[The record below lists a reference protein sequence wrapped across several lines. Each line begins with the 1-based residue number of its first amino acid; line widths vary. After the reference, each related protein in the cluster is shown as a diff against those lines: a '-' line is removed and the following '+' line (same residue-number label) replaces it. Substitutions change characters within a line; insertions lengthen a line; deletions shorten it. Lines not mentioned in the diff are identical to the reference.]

1 MLRILWVL
9 LFAAYSS
16 ILAAERFGEIRGTV
30 KSEEGES
37 LEGAQVKIRDSKLGA
52 LVTEDGYFVIKN
64 VPAGRHQVI
73 VWMTGY
79 QSQMKRATV
88 WQGATIQLDFTLK
101 TRVISLEPIEV
112 RGEAL
117 PRPVTP
123 MIVEMEL
130 EKIPIPVEIITEE
143 EIEEMGALTVADAL
157 MESQSLYLQGDSE
170 RSLSASLRGLRTTH
184 TLVLIDGR
192 RVAAGLRD
200 NINLDDLPTSMIDRI
215 EIVRGPISALYGSDA
230 IGGVINII
238 TKEPPEDVVAELDIR
253 YGQSKYGEAQN
264 PFVKGYMAERQGPF
278 GYSLS
283 ASVDRKNQYDRYKSS
298 AWTDG
303 DRKRFRTGSGIFSV
317 DLSPDQ
323 RAQGG
328 FDLSFVERKG
338 IRPFSWGDAERRS
351 ITQMKSYFADYKGK
365 LWTNSKLVFKA
376 YQYRFETEID
386 LFPVILGPTV
396 NPFTQSEDM
405 YNLVQ
410 DLNQIDGHLSQSF
423 FSMHTVTLGA
433 EYRSENRKDNR
444 TNRDVKNSAFF
455 LQDVFQV
462 FDPLLLVFGARYDS
476 HSEFGTELSPKV
488 SLTYMVRDNF
498 RLKSSYGEGIRAP
511 SIFELYIESPT
522 KESFILPNLSLIPE
536 KSESYEFGIEGDYRR
551 FSGVIR
557 FFRND
562 LKDMINTVQTGV
574 DTLYAQKEGGGIDR
588 KKKPWIRPVLQYTN
602 IAEAMTQ
609 GFEINASLRLP
620 KGFVLSDETT
630 ILDTKDKTTGLRLFN
645 KPDLLNNLKLAY
657 ENPDLGIKA
666 NLRASSVG
674 SRQISDTYKAEAYTF
689 IHLYLSRKLSRSTE
703 VYFGINNLFNSDPN
717 IYGYLEGAG
726 PPGTYFYTGLTFQLK
741 DW

>member
-9 LFAAYSS
+9 LFAAHS
-16 ILAAERFGEIRGTV
+16 LLLGAERLGEIRGTV
-30 KSEEGES
+30 KSEEGEN
-37 LEGAQVKIRDSKLGA
+37 LKGAQVKIRDSKLGA
-52 LVTEDGYFVIKN
+52 VVTEDGHFVIRD

-73 VWMTGY
+73 IWMTGY

-123 MIVEMEL
+123 MMVEMEF

-170 RSLSASLRGLRTTH
+170 RALAASLRGLRTTH

-200 NINLDDLPTSMIDRI
+200 NINLDDIPTSMIERI

-238 TKEPPEDVVAELDIR
+238 TKEPPEEAIAGLTVN
-253 YGQSKYGEAQN
+253 YGLSKYGEAQN
-264 PFVKGYMAERQGPF
+264 PFIKGYLAERTGGF
-278 GYSLS
+278 GYSRS
-283 ASVDRKNQYDRYKSS
+283 
-298 AWTDG
+298 
-303 DRKRFRTGSGIFSV
+303 GSGLFSF
-317 DLSPDQ
+317 DPTPNQ
-323 RAQGG
+323 RFQGG
-328 FDLSFVERKG
+328 FDLSYVERKG
-338 IRPFSWGDAERRS
+338 IRPFSWGEAERRS
-351 ITQMKSYFADYKGK
+351 ITQRKSYSIEYKGK
-365 LWTNSKLVFKA
+365 PWMQSDVILRA
-376 YQYRFETEID
+376 YQYHFETDID
-386 LFPVILGPTV
+386 LFPIVLGPTV
-396 NPFTQSEDM
+396 NPFTQSEES
-405 YNLVQ
+405 YQLVQ
-410 DLNQIDGHLSQSF
+410 DLNQIEGRWSRSF
-423 FSMHTVTLGA
+423 FSRHTVTMGA
-433 EYRSENRKDNR
+433 EYRLENRNDKKSKHEVGNG
-444 TNRDVKNSAFF
+444 ALF
-455 LQDVFQV
+455 LQDLFQV
-462 FDPLLLVFGARYDS
+462 FDPFLLVFGARYDN
-476 HSEFGTELSPKV
+476 HSDFGTTLSPKV

-522 KESFILPNLSLIPE
+522 KESFILPNLGLIPE
-536 KSESYEFGIEGDYRR
+536 KSESYEFGIEGDYKE

-562 LKDMINTVQTGV
+562 LKDMINTVQVGM
-574 DTLYAQKEGGGIDR
+574 DTLYAQRKGGGYDKTKR
-588 KKKPWIRPVLQYTN
+588 PWIRPVLQYTN
-602 IAEAMTQ
+602 IAKAMTQ
-609 GFEINASLRLP
+609 GFEINASIKLP
-620 KGFVLSDETT
+620 KGFVLSDEAT

-657 ENPDLGIKA
+657 ENPVLGIKA
-666 NLRASSVG
+666 NLRATSVG
-674 SRQISDTYKAEAYTF
+674 SRQISDIYKAEGYTF
-689 IHLYLSRKLSRSTE
+689 IHLYASQKLSRTTE
-703 VYFGINNLFNSDPN
+703 AYFGINNLLNNDPN

-726 PPGTYFYTGLTFQLK
+726 PPGTFFYGGLTFELK
-741 DW
+741 GR